1 MSAEQKTLS
10 PGPDAEGQRLDVW
23 VGEALGLSRA
33 RLKRLFDARAVKV
46 GGKVAK
52 KGDRVRA
59 GVEVAV
65 ALEEEET
72 AATAS
77 SELALRVLYEDAW
90 LVAVE
95 KPAGVPTHP
104 LKPGELGTVANALVA
119 RYPECQSAAE
129 DPREG
134 GVCHRLDVETSGV
147 LLAARDRETWRA
159 VRDAF
164 SARDVEKRYWALV
177 TGPIADEGEIDLP
190 LRHPPRHA
198 DRMEGAPEGGKDAR
212 EAVSRFTVIG
222 RTADYAFVDVEILT
236 GVQHQIRAHLAAIG
250 APIVGDTL
258 YRGRAEPGLTRFFLH
273 AHRLGL
279 THPRTQARVTV
290 DSPLPPELQAVLAA
304 HGLGSGPR

>member
-1 MSAEQKTLS
+1 VSPDTRTLA
-10 PGPDAEGQRLDVW
+10 PGPDAEGQRLDLW
-23 VGEALGLSRA
+23 IGEALGLSRA
-33 RLKRLFDARAVKV
+33 RLKRLFDAKAVRE

-65 ALEEEET
+65 LLEEEHRE
-72 AATAS
+72 AQAS
-77 SELALRVLYEDAW
+77 SETELELRFEDAW
-90 LVAVE
+90 LLAVE
-95 KPAGVPTHP
+95 KPAGMPSHP

-119 RYPECQSAAE
+119 RHPECQDASE

-159 VRDAF
+159 VREAF
-164 SARDVEKRYWALV
+164 TARQVEKRYWALV
-177 TGPIADEGEIDLP
+177 TGPVADEGEIDLP

-198 DRMEGAPEGGKDAR
+198 DRMEGAPDGGKDAR
-212 EAVSRFTVIG
+212 PAISRFRVLG
-222 RTADYAFVDVEILT
+222 RQADYALLDVEILT

-250 APIVGDTL
+250 APLVGDTL
-258 YRGRAEPGLTRFFLH
+258 YRGRDEPGLQRFFLH

-279 THPRTQARVTV
+279 THPRTGARLTV
-290 DSPLPPELQAVLAA
+290 ESPLPEDLAAVLAA
-304 HGLGSGPR
+304 HGLSRPG